1 MRLDARPPLIRV
13 WAVAVPVFLTSA
25 GISLALT
32 HRASPMLS
40 YWTGLIGL
48 LAIGIALIISWRGLG
63 HPGIHSPLTVTLLR
77 ALVGIGIFLWL
88 LAMVFPF
95 L

>member
-1 MRLDARPPLIRV
+1 MRLDIHPPLIRV
-13 WAVAVPVFLTSA
+13 WAVAVPVFLAFA
-25 GISLALT
+25 GISRALS
-32 HRASPMLS
+32 HRSSPMPS

-63 HPGIHSPLTVTLLR
+63 HPGIHSPLAVALLR
-77 ALVGIGIFLWL
+77 GLVGIGIFLWF
-88 LAMVFPF
+88 LAMLFPF